1 MKRSSGRLLI
11 LSLERLSE
19 ASRIRVLHHARRLGR
34 AQTGERTFELQ
45 ADSEE
50 DSGLRMLA
58 ELCAEEGGT
67 AWLLTELPQPSPP
80 DGAYRPITDHSERHA
95 PSLDAWRR
103 GQGLLPALL
112 PGEMVRLA

>member
-1 MKRSSGRLLI
+1 MKPSSGRLLI

-19 ASRIRVLHHARRLGR
+19 ASRMRVLRLARRLGS
-34 AQTGERTFELQ
+34 AQTGERIFELQ

-50 DSGLRMLA
+50 DLGLRTVA
-58 ELCAEEGGT
+58 ELCAEKGGT
-67 AWLLTELPQPSPP
+67 AWLFAELPQPSPP

-103 GQGLLPALL
+103 GQGPVPALL

>member
-1 MKRSSGRLLI
+1 MKPSSSRLLI

-19 ASRIRVLHHARRLGR
+19 ASRMRV
-34 AQTGERTFELQ
+34 QTGERIFELQ

-50 DSGLRMLA
+50 DLGLRTLA
-58 ELCAEEGGT
+58 ELCAEKGGT
-67 AWLLTELPQPSPP
+67 AWLFAELPQPSPP

-103 GQGLLPALL
+103 GQGPVPALL